1 MVKTK
6 NMKIKIAIQ
15 KKGRLSEKSL
25 NLFRECGIRFEN
37 GIGNLKM
44 SATNF
49 PLEVL
54 LLRDDDI
61 PEYVEAG
68 VADLGIV
75 GQNEVWE
82 KTDNV
87 EEIRRLGYGKCRISI
102 AVDKNVDYN
111 SLADINGLQIA
122 TSYPRILQKYLDKQ
136 GVDAKIHKISGSVEI
151 APGIGLA
158 NAICDIVSTGSTLTL
173 NGLKEVETI
182 AKSEAV
188 LIATKK
194 LPAEMQAILD
204 KLLFRMNAVQ
214 KAKDNKYILLNAPND
229 KIETIS
235 NILPGMKSPTVVPLK
250 EGGWSSVH
258 SVINE
263 NDFWEV
269 IEKLKEAGA
278 QGILVMPIE
287 KMIV

>member
-1 MVKTK
+1 MK
-6 NMKIKIAIQ
+6 MKIKIAIQ

-37 GIGNLKM
+37 GVGNLKM

-49 PLEVL
+49 PMEIL

-75 GQNEVWE
+75 GQNVVWE
-82 KTDNV
+82 KTEKVD
-87 EEIRRLGYGKCRISI
+87 EIKKLGYGKCRLSI
-102 AVDKNVDYN
+102 AVDKNYAYKSVA
-111 SLADINGLQIA
+111 SINNLQIA
-122 TSYPRILQKYLDKQ
+122 TSYPNILGKFLKEQS
-136 GVDAKIHKISGSVEI
+136 VDAKIHKISGSVEI

-158 NAICDIVSTGSTLTL
+158 NAVCDIVSTGSTLTL

-182 AKSEAV
+182 LYSEAV
-188 LIATKK
+188 LIATQN
-194 LPAEMQAILD
+194 LPSDKQAILN
-204 KLLFRMNAVQ
+204 KLLFRLNAVQ
-214 KAKDNKYILLNAPND
+214 KAKDNKYILLNVPNN
-229 KIETIS
+229 KLELIS
-235 NILPGMKSPTVVPLK
+235 SILPGMKSPTVVPLK
-250 EGGWSSVH
+250 EEGWSSVH

-269 IEKLKEAGA
+269 IEKLKENGA

-287 KMIV
+287 KMII